1 MYDIMTRTMNDS
13 IIYKFSIDD
22 QSILIAKHHDKQYQR
37 QLQEAKRLQETTKLL
52 ETKRQEMKRI
62 P

>member
-1 MYDIMTRTMNDS
+1 MTRTMNDS
-13 IIYKFSIDD
+13 IIPIYCSIDD
-22 QSILIAKHHDKQYQR
+22 QLILIAKHHDKQYQR

-52 ETKRQEMKRI
+52 ETKRQEMKCI